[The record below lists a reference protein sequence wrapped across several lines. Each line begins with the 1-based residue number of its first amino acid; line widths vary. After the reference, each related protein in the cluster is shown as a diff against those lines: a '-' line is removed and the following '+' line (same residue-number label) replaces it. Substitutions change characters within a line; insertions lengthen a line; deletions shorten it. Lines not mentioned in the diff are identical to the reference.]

1 MTLQILHVKQGH
13 KKLEILQVMDVKK
26 GHEELKYDPS
36 DPADV
41 RRIIDFIREKQD
53 KGFYLYGY
61 MKDGTYKAIKKIKDI
76 EIPIITARV
85 LYDSVRYKE
94 ESKKIIK
101 RLIKEAVKG

>member
-1 MTLQILHVKQGH
+1 LRAILYEIAISESDLHFSHGFKTLIDEIYIPTFKIFINHEGVWKYH
-13 KKLEILQVMDVKK
+13 K
-26 GHEELKYDPS
+26 GRYNG
-36 DPADV
+36 A
-41 RRIIDFIREKQD
+41 
-53 KGFYLYGY
+53 
-61 MKDGTYKAIKKIKDI
+61 KKIKDI

>member
-1 MTLQILHVKQGH
+1 MQGVLSRMTLQILHVKQGH

-61 MKDGTYKAIKKIKDI
+61 MKDGNYKAIKKIKDI
-76 EIPIITARV
+76 DNAELREFILT
-85 LYDSVRYKE
+85 KE
-94 ESKKIIK
+94 MKKKIIS
-101 RLIKEAVKG
+101 LPVTGG

>member
-1 MTLQILHVKQGH
+1 MQILHVKKEH
-13 KKLEILQVMDVKK
+13 EKLEILQVMDVKK

-61 MKDGTYKAIKKIKDI
+61 MKDGNYKAIKKIKDI
-76 EIPIITARV
+76 DNTELREFILT
-85 LYDSVRYKE
+85 KE
-94 ESKKIIK
+94 MKKKIIS
-101 RLIKEAVKG
+101 LPVTGG